1 MFEEC
6 QAKFPTTYL
15 NDEVKRYTMIL
26 ADALWYLNG
35 HFGGLQE
42 KESHIPDIVAIPER
56 YEICLFIVTSRYR
69 TGIQFALMLLNK
81 F

>member
-35 HFGGLQE
+35 PL
-42 KESHIPDIVAIPER
+42 VAYKKKHHTYQI
-56 YEICLFIVTSRYR
+56 
-69 TGIQFALMLLNK
+69 
-81 F
+81 

>member
-42 KESHIPDIVAIPER
+42 KASHIPDIVAIIHCHFKIQNR
-56 YEICLFIVTSRYR
+56 NKICPSAT
-69 TGIQFALMLLNK
+69 
-81 F
+81 

>member
-26 ADALWYLNG
+26 ADALWYLNR

-42 KESHIPDIVAIPER
+42 KASHIPGVVAIPER
-56 YEICLFIVTSRYR
+56 CMKYVFSLSLQDTE
-69 TGIQFALMLLNK
+69 QE
-81 F
+81 